1 MMSMPQ
7 TNHEAIY
14 QRIYTVVR
22 EIPPGKVATYGQ
34 IAGIVGN
41 CTARMVGYA
50 MAALHGKKDVPWQR
64 VINAQGKISLR
75 ADSGSTNLQRLLLEE
90 EGVVFKANG
99 ATDLRQY
106 RWAGPPLAWLLE
118 HGYEPMPAWHEV

>member
-41 CTARMVGYA
+41 
-50 MAALHGKKDVPWQR
+50 
-64 VINAQGKISLR
+64 
-75 ADSGSTNLQRLLLEE
+75 
-90 EGVVFKANG
+90 
-99 ATDLRQY
+99 
-106 RWAGPPLAWLLE
+106 
-118 HGYEPMPAWHEV
+118 